1 LIKGERKVINLVEK
15 LLKLDKGIIDF
26 DNVKEIEFKRLSSK
40 IGEPF
45 VVEVRGLSRDR
56 YTEIASIMFSG
67 KGTVVDAQK
76 TFKVNCLF
84 ALEAMVSP
92 DLKDKD
98 LLEHFE
104 CATPLELLKKM
115 FLPGEIAKIS
125 EEVGKLSGFSD
136 NVEEEVKNS

>member
-1 LIKGERKVINLVEK
+1 MIKGERKVINLVEK

-45 VVEVRGLSRDR
+45 VVEDRGLSGDR
-56 YTEIASIMFSG
+56 YNEIASMMFSG
-67 KGTVVDAQK
+67 KGTVDAQK

>member
-1 LIKGERKVINLVEK
+1 MINLVEK

-26 DNVKEIEFKRLSSK
+26 DNVKEIEVKRLSSK

-45 VVEVRGLSRDR
+45 VVEVRGLSGDR
-56 YTEIASIMFSG
+56 YTEIASMMFSG
-67 KGTVVDAQK
+67 KGTVDAQK

>member
-1 LIKGERKVINLVEK
+1 MINGERKVINLVEK

-45 VVEVRGLSRDR
+45 VVEVRGLSGDR
-56 YTEIASIMFSG
+56 YTEIASMMFSG
-67 KGTVVDAQK
+67 KGTVDAQK

-92 DLKDKD
+92 DLKDKA

-115 FLPGEIAKIS
+115 FLPGEISKIS

>member
-1 LIKGERKVINLVEK
+1 M
-15 LLKLDKGIIDF
+15 
-26 DNVKEIEFKRLSSK
+26 SSK

-45 VVEVRGLSRDR
+45 VVEVRGLSGDR
-56 YTEIASIMFSG
+56 YTEIASMMFSG
-67 KGTVVDAQK
+67 KGTVDAQK